1 MNVNVFFVVM
11 LFTIGAVSSK
21 RIRYQRCPGRSQ
33 GRGEII
39 SVDVTPCDQ
48 DPCVFK
54 IGKQETFTMKF
65 IPRESIT
72 SLKLFIYGIKG
83 STTLIPLLIKQDACQ
98 GHGLNCPLKA
108 GVQAELVFSVKLP
121 GFFSPRG
128 KYGLEAYMNDQNEN
142 LVVCGKIDLKIA
154 LLTS

>member
-1 MNVNVFFVVM
+1 MNANIFFVIM
-11 LFTIGAVSSK
+11 LLTIGAVSSK
-21 RIRYQRCPGRSQ
+21 RIRYQRCGSQ
-33 GRGEII
+33 ARGAII
-39 SVDVTPCDQ
+39 SMDVTPCDQ
-48 DPCVFK
+48 DPCVLRL
-54 IGKQETFTMKF
+54 GKQVTFSMKF
-65 IPRESIT
+65 IPRELVT
-72 SLKLFIYGIKG
+72 SANIYAKGIKG
-83 STTLIPLLIKQDACQ
+83 SIPIPLPIKRNACQ
-98 GHGLNCPLKA
+98 GYGLNCPLKA